1 MAAMLRRGAGAGALP
16 TRTALRRMS
25 QGDLTF
31 LRPFST
37 FRTNVVFGWDGM
49 RLKFK
54 DLYEAK
60 RVSPAINTLMREM
73 PRAWLDDDDTPVINH
88 ATGAIKKGGR
98 WR

>member
-1 MAAMLRRGAGAGALP
+1 
-16 TRTALRRMS
+16 
-25 QGDLTF
+25 
-31 LRPFST
+31 
-37 FRTNVVFGWDGM
+37 M

-54 DLYEAK
+54 DLYEAT